1 MSGMW
6 KRSHGSS
13 IATPPDER
21 GGNSCDGPTA
31 TAPRLDSTLLE
42 VAATGRSRMMVH
54 VAHPRK
60 DDGSMTACYY

>member
-6 KRSHGSS
+6 KRSPGLS

-31 TAPRLDSTLLE
+31 TATSRLHPTDVSLENMGATESNTCSGEILLE
-42 VAATGRSRMMVH
+42 LG
-54 VAHPRK
+54 
-60 DDGSMTACYY
+60 